1 MNLALEIRQAKF
13 GDNHTDVGASY
24 AGLALILLNQEKFEK
39 ADKMD
44 AQARKIL
51 SATQG
56 QYRPNKNPVSK
67 LRPEPAEILKAKSK
81 SLRLP

>member
-1 MNLALEIRQAKF
+1 MLFVF
-13 GDNHTDVGASY
+13 GSVFSSLGHGQSFK
-24 AGLALILLNQEKFEK
+24 EKFDK